1 MPGQLH
7 IAARTLA
14 RRRGFSAIAILSLG
28 LAIALNV
35 VIYSLLVALVD
46 PPVDVRQPDQLHAF
60 RYYGDIHHRLP
71 AGAVESALRSGV
83 TSFEGVTG
91 YRSLVVGRESSIEY
105 AGVERTVLPLVVR
118 TNLFQLL
125 GTHAVAG
132 RTFLP
137 SDSASGATATVLS
150 DRIARRLFGDEH
162 SAIGRQ
168 VTVDGV
174 RYAVIGVVPRVT
186 VFPGLDTDVWLLAS
200 ASGTGAASKP
210 VPPTLIRLRD
220 GASPAL
226 VQNQLNLLAARLAA
240 AAGESSRDTR
250 MWLTQDK
257 AERQFHLGY
266 FHWALVAAVLAVL
279 FVACGNLANLQLA
292 RGLARG
298 SELAVRTALGAT
310 RGSLVATL
318 VLESSILAAGGLVIG
333 LVASVWGVSFI
344 RATIPSEIAG
354 YLIQPQVSWGMFA
367 AALAAALLALILV
380 GLLPALRISRVDAN
394 VLLKSRAGTGAN
406 RKHRRG
412 YSVLLVAQ
420 LALALPL
427 LCGAALLA
435 RSSWRFRNG
444 EFVERYWIGYDPSR
458 GVQATFTAMA
468 PPSGWVRVAD
478 VGSAVVARLRA
489 LPSVTDA
496 GASVNI
502 APQGMALTVAK
513 SNGEYRDAQA
523 PMWSTRVVTP
533 GFFRAMG
540 RTMSH
545 GNDFAEGAY
554 GASEVVMDDPTAHFL
569 WPNENPIGKLIKFGN
584 AMSNAPWVR
593 VVGTLRDMR
602 DTTTLRYLDPDNG
615 FHPELVYRTMTS
627 SDSVRAGS
635 SGGVSFTIEVRSRGD
650 AERTA
655 TDVRHLLWATPG
667 IADSYVR
674 TLDDAFGLTLQRAR
688 GWFVTLIFS
697 IFAVLGTALVALG
710 VFGIVSQSVAQ
721 RRQELGVRISL
732 GASSAQIIRDVLSE
746 GRLVALSGMAIG
758 LYLTANT
765 VGWLSEFL
773 NGQFDTNDALL
784 FAAVALSLA
793 ATAFIAALA
802 PALRA
807 TRIDP
812 VEAMR
817 SE

>member
-1 MPGQLH
+1 MPPLR

-35 VIYSLLVALVD
+35 VIYSLLVALID
-46 PPVDVRQPDQLHAF
+46 PPVDVRQPEQLHAF
-60 RYYGDIHHRLP
+60 RFYGDIHHRLP
-71 AGAVESALRSGV
+71 AGAVESALSSGV

-91 YRSLVVGRESSIEY
+91 YRSLVVGRESTIEY
-105 AGVERTVLPLVVR
+105 GGVERTVLPLVVR
-118 TNLFQLL
+118 TNLFQVL

-137 SDSASGATATVLS
+137 SDSAAGAEATVLS
-150 DRIARRLFGDEH
+150 DRLARRLFGDER
-162 SAIGRQ
+162 SAVGRQ
-168 VTVDGV
+168 VTVDGT
-174 RYAVIGVVPRVT
+174 RYVVIGVVPRVT
-186 VFPGLDTDVWLLAS
+186 VFPGLDTDVWLIPDV
-200 ASGTGAASKP
+200 GVGHGALSKP
-210 VPPTLIRLRD
+210 VPLKLIRLRD

-226 VQNQLNLLAARLAA
+226 VQHQLDLLAARLAA
-240 AAGESSRDTR
+240 AAEESPRDTR
-250 MWLTQDK
+250 MSFTQDK
-257 AERQFHLGY
+257 AERQLHLGG

-310 RGSLVATL
+310 RADLIATL
-318 VLESSILAAGGLVIG
+318 VLENSLLAVGGLVIG
-333 LVASVWGVSFI
+333 LVASVWGVTLV
-344 RATIPSEIAG
+344 RATIPTEIAG
-354 YLIQPQVSWGMFA
+354 YLVQPRVSWGMFV
-367 AALAAALLALILV
+367 AALVAALLALVLV

-406 RKHRRG
+406 RKHRRS
-412 YSVLLVAQ
+412 YSALLVVQ

-444 EFVERYWIGYDPSR
+444 EFVERYWIGYDPSH
-458 GVQATFTAMA
+458 GVQATFTAVA
-468 PPSGWVRVAD
+468 PATGWVRVAD
-478 VGSAVVARLRA
+478 VGSALVARLRA
-489 LPSVTDA
+489 LPSVSNA
-496 GASVNI
+496 GVSVNMP
-502 APQGMALTVAK
+502 PQGMALTVEK
-513 SNGEYRDAQA
+513 PNGEYRDAQA
-523 PMWSTRVVTP
+523 PMWSARVVTP
-533 GFFRAMG
+533 AFFRAMG
-540 RTMSH
+540 RTMSR
-545 GNDFAEGAY
+545 GNDFAEGVYA
-554 GASEVVMDDPTAHFL
+554 ASEVVMDEPTAHFL
-569 WPNENPIGKLIKFGN
+569 WPNENPIGKLVKFGN
-584 AMSNAPWVR
+584 ATSNAAWVR
-593 VVGTLRDMR
+593 VVGTLHDMR
-602 DTTTLRYLDPDNG
+602 DTVTLRYLDPDNG
-615 FHPELVYRTMTS
+615 SHPGVVYRTMTS
-627 SDSVRAGS
+627 SDSVRAGT
-635 SGGVSFTIEVRSRGD
+635 SGGVAFTVEVRARGD

-667 IADSYVR
+667 ITDSYVR
-674 TLDDAFGLTLQRAR
+674 TLDDAFGLTMQRAR
-688 GWFVTLIFS
+688 GWFVALIFS

-732 GASSAQIIRDVLSE
+732 GATPRQIVRDVLSE

-765 VGWLSEFL
+765 VHWVSAFL

-784 FAAVALSLA
+784 FAALALLLA
-793 ATAFIAALA
+793 ATAFIAALG
-802 PALRA
+802 PALHA

-817 SE
+817 AE